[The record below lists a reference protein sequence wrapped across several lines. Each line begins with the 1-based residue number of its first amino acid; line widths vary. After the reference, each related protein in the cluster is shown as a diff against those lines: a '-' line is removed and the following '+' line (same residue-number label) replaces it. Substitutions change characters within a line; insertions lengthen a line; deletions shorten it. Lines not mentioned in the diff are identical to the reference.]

1 MKSFVRATARR
12 ATLVANPYSM
22 TDAAPPSPDATW
34 QLDSASG
41 PCLLSA
47 GELKGLK
54 LLGRGKVRDLYQ
66 VDDERLLVVSTD
78 RLSAFDVIMK
88 NGVPGKGKIL
98 NQLTVFWLRHLE
110 RELGLKHHLITADV
124 EQMPAE
130 VRAYAGMLS
139 GRSMLV
145 RKLEMLPVEVIVRG
159 YITGSGWVDYGRTGA
174 VCGHVLPA
182 GLQQCEKLPA
192 PIFTPST
199 KAALGEHDENIDRAR
214 VAETIGA
221 PRAEELEAAALKV
234 YACAA
239 ALAAERGVLVA
250 DTKMEFGVD
259 ASGAMV
265 LGDEAL
271 TPDCSRYW
279 PKAGYETGRDQDSFD
294 KQYVRNWL
302 KGIAF
307 DKKTPMALPDDV
319 IANTLAKYTEIFKIL
334 TGADPV
340 L

>member
-1 MKSFVRATARR
+1 
-12 ATLVANPYSM
+12 M

-174 VCGHVLPA
+174 VSAL
-182 GLQQCEKLPA
+182 LQ
-192 PIFTPST
+192 SGR
-199 KAALGEHDENIDRAR
+199 AA
-214 VAETIGA
+214 
-221 PRAEELEAAALKV
+221 
-234 YACAA
+234 
-239 ALAAERGVLVA
+239 
-250 DTKMEFGVD
+250 VD
-259 ASGAMV
+259 AADAEGA
-265 LGDEAL
+265 
-271 TPDCSRYW
+271 T
-279 PKAGYETGRDQDSFD
+279 
-294 KQYVRNWL
+294 VR
-302 KGIAF
+302 F
-307 DKKTPMALPDDV
+307 
-319 IANTLAKYTEIFKIL
+319 
-334 TGADPV
+334 
-340 L
+340 